1 MRNPLIASKKSL
13 LKFILLWIVII
24 IVHSIILYIH
34 YKLPINQAL
43 TDSIVFNGLFAVLGI
58 NLWYLVKYSE
68 TEGRKNFFKIGL
80 NFFIAGFIIISIWY
94 ASSAFITK
102 KIIGSPEYS
111 TFLLQSKIWRL
122 TGGTLYFIIFALV
135 YYVIL
140 YKQNWEEKI
149 KNEKRLQESI
159 RKIEL
164 DALKMQM
171 SLLEEYKKAAKEL
184 VGFGNAHFKSYR
196 RRSDCT
202 WCSSAI
208 ISLAS
213 SHTSLSEVLEYKY

>member
-164 DALKMQM
+164 DALKMQINPHFLFNALNSISSLTATNPGVAQDMIIKM
-171 SLLEEYKKAAKEL
+171 SEYL
-184 VGFGNAHFKSYR
+184 RY
-196 RRSDCT
+196 
-202 WCSSAI
+202 
-208 ISLAS
+208 SLKHNNNQS
-213 SHTSLSEVLEYKY
+213 IFVD